1 MITVSKFM
9 SKVKELSM
17 KVLLIN
23 GSPRKTG
30 NIATLLNNAIQG
42 VTSQNVEAEIVH
54 LYDYNFKGC
63 ISCFACKR
71 KDGKSYGK
79 CAVQDE
85 LTSILKKIEEADALI
100 IGSPL
105 YFGNVTGEVRSFLE
119 RLQFPYSVYDKN
131 YSSLFPRKM
140 QVGFIFA
147 MNVTNERL
155 EVCGYKESLS
165 MIEQTA
171 GRIFG
176 DAESL
181 FVTDTYQFDDYS
193 KYEVTAFD
201 PELKSKRREEEFPKD
216 CKKAFDMGEK
226 FARQV
231 LES

>member
-1 MITVSKFM
+1 M

-17 KVLLIN
+17 KVILIN
-23 GSPRKTG
+23 GSPRKNG
-30 NIATLLNNAIQG
+30 NISTLLDSAFQG
-42 VTSQNVEAEIVH
+42 VTSQSVEAEIVH

-71 KDGKSYGK
+71 RNGKSYGK
-79 CAVQDE
+79 CAVQDG

-100 IGSPL
+100 IGSPV
-105 YFGNVTGEVRSFLE
+105 YFGNATGEVRSFLE
-119 RLQFPYSVYDKN
+119 RLQFPYLEN

-155 EVCGYKESLS
+155 EICGYKESLS
-165 MIEQTA
+165 LIEQTA
-171 GRIFG
+171 GKTFG
-176 DAESL
+176 EAETL

-193 KYEVTAFD
+193 KYVTAFD
-201 PELKSKRREEEFPKD
+201 PELKAMRREKEFPKD

-226 FARQV
+226 FARQILKLKV
-231 LES
+231 NY